1 MTSSKQKG
9 GATRNSKGGQ
19 PHTVLME
26 HYTQHVLQ
34 QGNTSTSPS
43 ASGTSQVIVHQQ
55 SQSLSSD
62 ATLPMINVLRPA
74 KTKLGKARQRMKW
87 TTEVNEYILRTYYL
101 ITSLETNCKH
111 YRDTLH
117 RLFNEEFPDV
127 EVCAQRIA
135 DQRRAIVKNHLLTQ
149 ERIDEIR
156 REVELD
162 LQAGGVIHQPQ
173 QQLQPVASSCSTVVT
188 SNNNNGGG
196 LVVSSPVMAMSKG
209 TPHLTHGS
217 PTMTVWYG
225 CVKEEEPD
233 NSTTDGYHVGSH
245 KLRKLNQGEGV
256 PGGGGGQSQEQ
267 HQHQQPQHII
277 IHTTSGGTI
286 TTTTT
291 DALRR

>member
-9 GATRNSKGGQ
+9 GGATRSSKGGQ

-34 QGNTSTSPS
+34 QGTTSPS
-43 ASGTSQVIVHQQ
+43 TPGSTQVIVHQQQQ

-173 QQLQPVASSCSTVVT
+173 HQQQLQPVASSCSTVVT
-188 SNNNNGGG
+188 SHNNNGS
-196 LVVSSPVMAMSKG
+196 LVVSSSVMAKG
-209 TPHLTHGS
+209 TAHLTHGS

-233 NSTTDGYHVGSH
+233 NNTTDGYHVGSH

-256 PGGGGGQSQEQ
+256 PGGGGQSHEQ
-267 HQHQQPQHII
+267 LQHQQPQHII